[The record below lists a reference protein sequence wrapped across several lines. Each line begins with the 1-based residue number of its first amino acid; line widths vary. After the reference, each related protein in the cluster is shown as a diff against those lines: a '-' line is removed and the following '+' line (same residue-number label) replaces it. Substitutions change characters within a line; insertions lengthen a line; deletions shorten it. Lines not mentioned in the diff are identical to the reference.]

1 MHKILLGGMVFAGAA
16 LIQIGSVSAQVRMDP
31 GVGKTAQDMTL
42 VGFRHGGGGHFH
54 GGGHGYGRSFHG
66 HGGRYY
72 GGHRGGYGVGAGIAG
87 LAVGAMIGGAIAS
100 SQSGY
105 YAPPAYN
112 GGDPTSYCASKFKS
126 YDPSSGTYLGYDGLR
141 HPCP

>member
-1 MHKILLGGMVFAGAA
+1 VRKFLLGGIVLASAA
-16 LIQIGSVSAQVRMDP
+16 LIQSGGASAQVRMDP
-31 GVGKTAQDMTL
+31 SVSRIAQDTTL

-54 GGGHGYGRSFHG
+54 GGGRGFRG

-72 GGHRGGYGVGAGIAG
+72 GGHRGGYGVGAGLAG
-87 LAVGAMIGGAIAS
+87 LAVGAVIGGAIAS

-105 YAPPAYN
+105 YAHPAYN